1 MRSYLREARNLFA
14 LAIPVIFA
22 QGSQT
27 AISVADTMMAGHVS
41 ATDLAA
47 VAVGASIWM
56 PTILFANGLLLVL
69 TPIVAQLNGSGRRHA
84 IAHQIQQS
92 YWLALILSILVIVVL
107 YNSQYILQ
115 LMGKNDPEMVRIS
128 VGYLHSLMWGAPG
141 YLLFIILRNQCEGL
155 SKTKPSMIIGF
166 IALFV
171 NIPMNYVFIYGKF
184 GVPAFGGIGCGIASA
199 MVYWLMFFSMRFY
212 VKRASSQ
219 RDIRQAAHFEWPKW
233 STLKRIVTLGL
244 PVALALFF
252 EVSLFAIVALL
263 ITPLGSIS
271 VSAHQ
276 VALSFSGLMFVLPL
290 SFSIAT
296 AIRVGHLLGEKKT
309 DLAKIASRS
318 SLVMGLSIAVFT
330 ATMTIVFRE
339 NIALLYNDNPEVVAL
354 ASSLMFLAAAY
365 QCSDSIQVIGS
376 GALRGYKD
384 TRSIFFITFTAYWI
398 LGLPSG
404 YILGLT
410 DWIVEPMGPAGFWY
424 GFIIGLTSAAVM
436 VGLRI
441 NYIQAQP
448 VETILKRAGH

>member
-1 MRSYLREARNLFA
+1 MRNYLREARNLFA

-47 VAVGASIWM
+47 VAIGASIWM

-107 YNSQYILQ
+107 YNSQHILQ
-115 LMGKNDPEMVRIS
+115 LMGKDDPEMVRIS
-128 VGYLHSLMWGAPG
+128 VGYLHALMWGAPG
-141 YLLFIILRNQCEGL
+141 YLLFIVLRNQCEGL

-166 IALFV
+166 IALIV
-171 NIPMNYVFIYGKF
+171 NIPMNYIFINGKL
-184 GVPAFGGIGCGIASA
+184 GLPAFGGVGCGIASA
-199 MVYWLMFFSMRFY
+199 MVYWLMFILMRFY
-212 VKRASSQ
+212 VKRAPSQ
-219 RDIRQAAHFEWPKW
+219 RDIKQTTHFEWPKW
-233 STLKRIVTLGL
+233 FTLRRIIVLGL

-271 VSAHQ
+271 VGAHQ
-276 VALSFSGLMFVLPL
+276 VALSFSSLMFVLPL

-296 AIRVGHLLGEKKT
+296 AIRVGHLLGEKKP
-309 DLAKIASRS
+309 DVAKIVSHAS
-318 SLVMGLSIAVFT
+318 LAMGLSVAFVT
-330 ATMTIVFRE
+330 AMMTIIFRE
-339 NIALLYNDNPEVVAL
+339 NIALLYNDNPEVIAL
-354 ASSLMFLAAAY
+354 ASSLMFYAAIY

-384 TRSIFFITFTAYWI
+384 TRSIFFITFIAYWI

-410 DWIVEPMGPAGFWY
+410 DWIVEPMGPAGFWC
-424 GFIIGLTSAAVM
+424 GFIIGLTSAAIM
-436 VGLRI
+436 VGFRI
-441 NYIQAQP
+441 NYIQSQP
-448 VETILKRAGH
+448 TEMTLKRAGY